1 MFYSK
6 VCSVLPCGILCV
18 LELELRTRGAS
29 ISGEALITGYGIR
42 KGKTPRKIAILS
54 HPTEKH
60 QNYICSVLLRYSSP
74 LGDIRMMKKLNC
86 YPKVLFYARDKD
98 QYLYF
103 IYWKISILLFSSKAN
118 YNSSGMNGINKHLPC
133 DCIL

>member
-18 LELELRTRGAS
+18 PELELRTRGAS
-29 ISGEALITGYGIR
+29 ISGEASITGYGIR

-60 QNYICSVLLRYSSP
+60 QNYICSVPLRYSSP
-74 LGDIRMMKKLNC
+74 LGDRRMMKKLNC
-86 YPKVLFYARDKD
+86 YPKVFMLEIKTSICISYTG
-98 QYLYF
+98 
-103 IYWKISILLFSSKAN
+103 IYVFMCLS
-118 YNSSGMNGINKHLPC
+118 
-133 DCIL
+133 